1 MSQHGKR
8 YGSASLRMR
17 PYASKELAMIF
28 TSYTINLEGG
38 RELAV
43 KPKE

>member
-8 YGSASLRMR
+8 YGSVHMR
-17 PYASKELAMIF
+17 IWPYFDEDTVIY